1 MHTLEQLDE
10 DDGATVF
17 RDVILLAL
25 AGFVAMVILLLPHLN
40 PPGEAAEQTTEP
52 PGNVI
57 VELRWPDELDS
68 DVDLWVE
75 APGDTPV
82 GYSNKGGA
90 IFNLLRDDLG
100 KRADATGLNYE
111 VSYSRGIPEGEYTV
125 NVHLYRNAAN
135 VFPIP
140 VTVVTSVKTSPKE
153 SARQLLAS
161 KIELVREGEELTVY
175 RFRLSGD
182 GSLVPGSVHSL
193 QRNLRAW
200 RRRS

>member
-1 MHTLEQLDE
+1 MHSLDQFDQ
-10 DDGATVF
+10 DDGDMVF
-17 RDVILLAL
+17 RDVIMLAL

-40 PPGEAAEQTTEP
+40 PPGEAAEETTQP

-57 VELRWPDELDS
+57 VEVRWPDELDS

-75 APGDTPV
+75 APGDVPV

-111 VSYSRGIPEGEYTV
+111 VSYSRGIPAGEYTV

-140 VTVVTSVKTSPKE
+140 VTVVTSVKKSPKE

-175 RFRLSGD
+175 RFRLSED

-200 RRRS
+200 RSS

>member
-1 MHTLEQLDE
+1 MT
-10 DDGATVF
+10 ATRSF
-17 RDVILLAL
+17 
-25 AGFVAMVILLLPHLN
+25 AMSSCSPWPVSWPWSSFILPHLN
-40 PPGEAAEQTTEP
+40 PPGETAEETTQP

-57 VELRWPDELDS
+57 VEVRWPDELDS

-75 APGDTPV
+75 APGDIPV

-111 VSYSRGIPEGEYTV
+111 VSYSRGIPAGEYTI
-125 NVHLYRNAAN
+125 NVHLYRNASN

-140 VTVVTSVKTSPKE
+140 VTVVTSVKRSPKE
-153 SARQLLAS
+153 LARQLLAS
-161 KIELVREGEELTVY
+161 KVELVREGEEVTVY
-175 RFRLSGD
+175 RFRLSED

-193 QRNLRAW
+193 SRNLRAW
-200 RRRS
+200 RSS

>member
-1 MHTLEQLDE
+1 MQTLEQLDE
-10 DDGATVF
+10 DDSGTVF
-17 RDVILLAL
+17 RDVIMLAL
-25 AGFVAMVILLLPHLN
+25 AGFVATVILLLPHIN
-40 PPGEAAEQTTEP
+40 PPGEAVDETTQP

-57 VELRWPDELDS
+57 VELRWPDEIDA

-75 APGDTPV
+75 APGDIPV
-82 GYSNKGGA
+82 GYSNKGGTM
-90 IFNLLRDDLG
+90 FNLLRDDLG

-111 VSYSRGIPEGEYTV
+111 VSYSRGIAAGEYTI

-140 VTVVTSVKTSPKE
+140 VTVVTSVKRSPKE

-161 KIELVREGEELTVY
+161 KVELVREGQELTIY
-175 RFRLSGD
+175 RFRLSED
-182 GSLVPGSVHSL
+182 GSLMPGSVHSL

-200 RRRS
+200 RSR

>member
-1 MHTLEQLDE
+1 MQTLEQLDE
-10 DDGATVF
+10 DDGGTVF
-17 RDVILLAL
+17 RDVIMLAL
-25 AGFVAMVILLLPHLN
+25 AGFVATVILLLPHIN
-40 PPGEAAEQTTEP
+40 PPGEALDETTQP

-57 VELRWPDELDS
+57 VEVRWPDEIDA

-75 APGDTPV
+75 APGDIPV
-82 GYSNKGGA
+82 GYSNKGGT

-111 VSYSRGIPEGEYTV
+111 VSYSRGIAAGEYTI

-135 VFPIP
+135 VFPVP
-140 VTVVTSVKTSPKE
+140 VTVVTSVKKSPNE

-175 RFRLSGD
+175 RFRLSED
-182 GSLVPGSVHSL
+182 GGLVPGSVHSL

-200 RRRS
+200 RSS

>member
-1 MHTLEQLDE
+1 MQTLEQLDE
-10 DDGATVF
+10 DDSGTVF
-17 RDVILLAL
+17 RDVIMLAL
-25 AGFVAMVILLLPHLN
+25 AGFVATVILLLPHIN
-40 PPGEAAEQTTEP
+40 PPGEALDETTQP

-57 VELRWPDELDS
+57 VEVRWPDEIDA

-75 APGDTPV
+75 APGDIPV
-82 GYSNKGGA
+82 GYSNKGGTM
-90 IFNLLRDDLG
+90 FNLLRDDLG

-111 VSYSRGIPEGEYTV
+111 VSYSRGIAAGEYTI

-140 VTVVTSVKTSPKE
+140 VTVVTSVKKSPKE

-161 KIELVREGEELTVY
+161 KVELVREGEELTVY
-175 RFRLSGD
+175 RFRLAED

-200 RRRS
+200 RSS